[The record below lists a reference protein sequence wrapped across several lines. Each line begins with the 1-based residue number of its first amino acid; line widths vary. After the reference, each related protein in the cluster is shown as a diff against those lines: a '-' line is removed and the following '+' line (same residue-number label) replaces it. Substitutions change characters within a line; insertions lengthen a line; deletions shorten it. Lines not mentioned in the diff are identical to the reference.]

1 MAAHG
6 GADRLWKAGV
16 VSAKPMSPLN
26 RLRFASRR
34 RMFLSVTRLDWFALF
49 LSTASVMLFAVSMLV
64 SPSRGNSFVSS
75 LRNTPWLHAGVR
87 QLTVDHVLLIFLGLE
102 VLLLLWLWLEF
113 PRRRRTEE
121 ALRKINSL
129 QRAIARSS
137 ARIVSM
143 SSAEIAGG
151 LHAELNDIR
160 EILGVDRICWYQQ
173 SADGS
178 HFARLQTASSAPDV
192 PGRDSFSSLEHP
204 WLMASIL
211 QGTPLLIKSL
221 SDIPASAEA
230 DRRSM
235 EPSGMRSFAL
245 VPSMGGTGTANAM
258 MLTSFSKEIDWDAE
272 VVAQLAVL
280 VSIFANAHARK
291 LAQEAGT
298 ESELRFQHL
307 FEEAPIGCCLVDSE
321 GRICSANAAFARML
335 GYSQEELAHKG
346 FWEIT
351 DARDVARS
359 LVSFQEL
366 IAGVRDFYQL
376 EKRYLRKDGTV
387 IWGRLTESILGV
399 RAAGG
404 HFVLAM
410 IEDVTDAILARTQL
424 EQSQR
429 RLTMALEAS
438 RMTAWEY
445 EPISETISWVDRNT
459 LREPGNQPTGP
470 VRFAEVLQYV
480 HPDDRNTLLELANR
494 VIDEG
499 GAFSAE
505 FRMFA
510 KNGSIRW
517 MLGKGELVRIKGES
531 GPGKI
536 AGVTLDVSA
545 LKATQVE
552 LQQLAKRLMEAHEEE
567 RRRISREL
575 HDDIGQRVALLG
587 IELDLVG
594 QLLHEHHGLRERV
607 ERAQLATGELGT
619 DLHQLSHALHSSKL
633 KYLGLP
639 AALRE
644 LCTRMADKHALAIQ
658 LECEEQK
665 VSLPEEEALALF
677 RVAQEALNNVVR
689 HSRATS
695 VRVVLT
701 ATPNDMRLTI
711 CDDGAGFDSG
721 AKTGGIGLIGMRE
734 RMRAVSGDFQI
745 ISAAGAGTEIH
756 ATVILSGLNRRQ
768 AGRRELGAGAVQ

>member
-1 MAAHG
+1 
-6 GADRLWKAGV
+6 
-16 VSAKPMSPLN
+16 MSQVKSQ
-26 RLRFASRR
+26 RFASRR
-34 RMFLSVTRLDWFALF
+34 GKFFSLTRLDWFALF
-49 LSTASVMLFAVSMLV
+49 LSTASVMLFAVSMIV
-64 SPSRGNSFVSS
+64 SPSRGHSVVTS
-75 LRNTPWLHAGVR
+75 LRDTTWLHISVR
-87 QLTVDHVLLIFLGLE
+87 ELTVDDVLLIFLALE
-102 VLLLLWLWLEF
+102 VSLLVWLWMEL
-113 PRRRRTEE
+113 PRRRNTER

-137 ARIVSM
+137 ARIVSL
-143 SSAEIAGG
+143 SSNEIAEG
-151 LHAELNDIR
+151 LHAELNGIR

-173 SADGS
+173 AADGS
-178 HFARLQTASSAPDV
+178 HFTRLQAASAAPEI
-192 PGRDSFSSLEHP
+192 PGRESFSAVEHP
-204 WLMASIL
+204 WLAASIVN
-211 QGTPLLIKSL
+211 GAPLLIRSL
-221 SDIPASAEA
+221 DEMPASAEA
-230 DRRSM
+230 DRRSI

-245 VPSMGGTGTANAM
+245 VPSMGATGTANAM
-258 MLTSFSKEIDWDAE
+258 MLTSFRKEIDWDGE

-280 VSIFANAHARK
+280 ASIFANAHARK

-307 FEEAPIGCCLVDSE
+307 FEEAPIGCCLVNSE
-321 GRICSANAAFARML
+321 GRICTTNAAFARML
-335 GYSQEELAHKG
+335 GYRQEELIHKG

-351 DARDVARS
+351 EAQDVARS

-366 IAGVRDFYQL
+366 ISGVRDFYQL
-376 EKRYLRKDGTV
+376 EKRYLKKDGTL
-387 IWGRLTESILGV
+387 IWGRLTVSVLGA
-399 RAAGG
+399 RSAGG

-410 IEDVTDAILARTQL
+410 IEDVTEALLARTQL

-445 EPISETISWVDRNT
+445 EPASETISWVDRNT
-459 LREPGNQPTGP
+459 LREPGNQPAGP
-470 VRFAEVLQYV
+470 VRFADVLKYV
-480 HPDDRNTLLELANR
+480 HPDDRNTLLELAGR
-494 VIDEG
+494 VIHEG
-499 GAFSAE
+499 GVFSTE

-517 MLGKGELVRIKGES
+517 MLGKGELVRKEGEA

-536 AGVTLDVSA
+536 AGVTLDVSQ
-545 LKATQVE
+545 LKATQLE

-587 IELDLVG
+587 IELDLVR
-594 QLLHEHHGLRERV
+594 QLLQEHEGLRERV
-607 ERAQLATGELGT
+607 ERAQLAAGELGT

-644 LCTRMADKHALAIQ
+644 LCTRMAEKHALAIQ
-658 LECEEQK
+658 LECEEPK
-665 VSLPEEEALALF
+665 ISLPEEEALALF

-689 HSRATS
+689 HSRAAT

-701 ATPNDMRLTI
+701 ATAGEVRLMVS
-711 CDDGAGFDSG
+711 DDGAGFDTAS
-721 AKTGGIGLIGMRE
+721 KTGGIGLIGMRE
-734 RMRAVSGDFQI
+734 RMRSVLGDFQI

-756 ATVILSGLNRRQ
+756 ATITLTGTNQDRNGSRQ
-768 AGRRELGAGAVQ
+768 LGAGAVQ